1 MRIEDPNKPTILRAV
16 DISTNKLSNYDFI
29 LKNNTSLNIKSIGFS
44 ESNKFID
51 SFLYNQPID
60 FESSSID
67 VTTNRIGRVAHN
79 FVSGDKVDIKDFFIR
94 NENGSRSFLY
104 FEGINI
110 TVVSENSIEIGQPIT
125 NLISKKIVVSKSLQ
139 TGSSS
144 NIAGISKESAN
155 IDRIFIDSNDDYA
168 VLSGSI
174 PAYDITINS
183 NSNSL
188 SKQFTIS
195 RGNSAN

>member
-1 MRIEDPNKPTILRAV
+1 M
-16 DISTNKLSNYDFI
+16 
-29 LKNNTSLNIKSIGFS
+29 
-44 ESNKFID
+44 
-51 SFLYNQPID
+51 
-60 FESSSID
+60 
-67 VTTNRIGRVAHN
+67 
-79 FVSGDKVDIKDFFIR
+79 

-125 NLISKKIVVSKSLQ
+125 NLIGKKIVVSKSLQ

-155 IDRIFIDSNDDYA
+155 IDRIFIDSNDDYV

-174 PAYDITINS
+174 LGYDITINS
-183 NSNSL
+183 NSNFL

-195 RGNSAN
+195 EGNSTQLKIFTENSTVADQNSIKFNTSHGYKTGEKITLSLAGITSTTTNDYYVRRFSDTVLVLALSASSADTNDRVK